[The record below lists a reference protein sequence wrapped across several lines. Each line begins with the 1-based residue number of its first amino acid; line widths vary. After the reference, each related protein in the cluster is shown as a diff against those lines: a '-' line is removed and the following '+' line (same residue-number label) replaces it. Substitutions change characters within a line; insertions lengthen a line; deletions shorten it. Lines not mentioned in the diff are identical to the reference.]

1 MKYFPIKSLI
11 ISLVL
16 LLGAGLAWAMK
27 PIHKIADDHS
37 KINLETLVPKQFGD
51 WRLDEK
57 AMPVV
62 TNPEVQAV
70 IDKIYNQTL
79 TRTYI
84 NAKGERIMLSIAYG
98 GNQSDGL
105 QVHKPEVCYPAQGFQ
120 IFNTTK
126 GSLPLDKINE
136 SIPVKRLVATQGE
149 RHEPI
154 TYWTTVGDQVA
165 LDGLQWRLAQL
176 RYGLTGNI
184 PDGLLFRI
192 SSIDP
197 DDARAF
203 ALQDRF
209 VNDLM
214 GALNRNGRA
223 RLIGKLGKPGELGVH

>member
-1 MKYFPIKSLI
+1 MKSISTKSLI
-11 ISLVL
+11 ISLIL

-27 PIHKIADDHS
+27 PSHKIADDAS
-37 KINLETLVPKQFGD
+37 KINLKTLVPRQFGD
-51 WRLDEK
+51 WHVDDN

-62 TNPEVQAV
+62 TNPEQQAV
-70 IDKIYNQTL
+70 LEKIYSQTL
-79 TRTYI
+79 SRTYV

-105 QVHKPEVCYPAQGFQ
+105 QVHKPEICYPAQGFQ
-120 IFNTTK
+120 IFNATK
-126 GSLPLDKINE
+126 GALSLDKINE
-136 SIPVKRLVATQGE
+136 AIPVKRLVATQGA

-154 TYWTTVGDQVA
+154 TYWTTVGDEVA

-176 RYGLTGNI
+176 KYGLTGNI

-214 GALNRNGRA
+214 GALNSKGQA
-223 RLIGKLGKPGELGVH
+223 RLIGKLGKPGNLSLP